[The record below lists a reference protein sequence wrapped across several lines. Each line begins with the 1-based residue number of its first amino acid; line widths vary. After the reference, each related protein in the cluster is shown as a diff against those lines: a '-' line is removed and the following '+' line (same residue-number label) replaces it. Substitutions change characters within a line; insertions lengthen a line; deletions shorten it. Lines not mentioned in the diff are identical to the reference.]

1 MKKEMLLTL
10 VRKVVKVDRGGPE
23 SRIGML
29 LAVEED
35 FVTLLTED
43 DGIVYYKTHHIKSL
57 TDNSK
62 SEMQFNLEIP
72 EDFEYK
78 KATNFQSCLGELEWH
93 WVKIN
98 RGGPETL
105 EGVLQPVDIKED
117 FVTIIAN
124 EEVIRLSMFHIR
136 NVSYGVK
143 VETTKAAEKANAD
156 ESEKESVEKN
166 TEKGNE
172 QKKQKDAKGK

>member
-10 VRKVVKVDRGGPE
+10 VDKVVKVDRGGPE
-23 SRIGML
+23 SRIGKL
-29 LAVEED
+29 LEVNED
-35 FVTLLTED
+35 SITLLTED
-43 DGIVYYKTHHIKSL
+43 EGIVYYKSHHIKSL

-62 SEMQFNLEIP
+62 NEMTFNVEIP
-72 EDFEYK
+72 ENFEYK
-78 KATNFQSCLGELEWH
+78 KGANFKGVLEELEYH
-93 WVKIN
+93 WIKIN

-105 EGVLQPVDIKED
+105 EGVLDAINED
-117 FVTIIAN
+117 YVTIVAN

-143 VETTKAAEKANAD
+143 VEATKPAENANDSA
-156 ESEKESVEKN
+156 KESAGKN

-172 QKKQKDAKGK
+172 QKKQKDAKEK